1 MKKFLKI
8 SGWIAGALL
17 AVLLALLILLQS
29 PRIQTLAARKV
40 IGMLSDRIA
49 GDITVGKIHFR
60 PFDAVILKDVC
71 IVDRNPYV
79 QEGRDPV
86 DTLARAAYIT
96 AKFRAA
102 TLLRQG
108 VIDVSEVYVHDGCF
122 NVVSEPDRKSNIQRI
137 FNPDPKPKE
146 KKEISDREVLRI
158 GKAEIDGFRF
168 RLRNYNPPKRQ
179 PVIEIPDDAIDWTD
193 LDVRDIRLK
202 AHGIRMHGLT
212 IEGVAESLSF
222 REKSGFTAYGISG
235 DATVVGT
242 KSVLVKDLKIRDMFS
257 DLRLDEFRMTFDGM
271 PALNHFI
278 EEVRLDG
285 TIRDSRVSLETVGY
299 FAPTLKPM
307 SMTARLDGEVHGT
320 ISDLTVKDMDFRA
333 LDSDVSARIDGSL
346 TGLPDAG
353 GMVLDYRIDG
363 MGFTLAGLEKFI
375 RGWAPGVRL
384 GLENYAKRERFTFNG
399 TARGPINR
407 LSVDGAFHS
416 GAGRIRAEVGLR
428 NIIDASR
435 PIGIGGEVRTQD
447 LDLGR
452 ITGIEALGPLTMMT
466 RVQASLDGGSGG
478 VNVTID
484 SLTVDRLHALG
495 YDYTGI
501 AANGSYSGNAFD
513 GRIICSDPNLNFLF
527 QGIFTLS
534 PKTRNAVYKFYAN
547 LGYADLHAIHL
558 DKRGTSLLSLR
569 TSANFNRVDGGDI
582 IGNIDIRD
590 VQITDTNGH
599 HDIGDISIVSHA
611 NDDVNRI
618 RLDSK
623 FLEAS
628 YVGSAFI
635 TDFVKD
641 LQDVTTFRELPS
653 LFHDKEY
660 PWNGNRYDLHFQTH
674 DTRDILAFLK
684 QGLYIADSTDLRLSI
699 DRDGL
704 LSGRLQSRRIA
715 LKDKYLKDII
725 LDFDNRDGNL
735 TATLAGGELSFS
747 PVLTRNNRL
756 YLLAEK
762 DRIGIGFTYDND
774 TEEASK
780 GEIYLSGN
788 LSRSPK
794 DSLLLRA
801 EILPSSVYINGNPW
815 VIDGSGIGLY
825 GSDIRIGNLGIS
837 SGEQSI
843 LLSGGYS
850 SEHADTLR
858 LNLGKF
864 DISALNSILGDDMQI
879 GGLATGRA
887 MLASPLKDG
896 MGLLLDLSV
905 DGTAIGGAPLG
916 ILKLRSLW
924 DDAREGFRISVRN
937 DLEGQ
942 RNIDASAFLSRKTLD
957 GHLQLDRLNLA
968 YAAPV
973 LRTVFSETGGF
984 LSGGVD
990 FSGPLAAPEL
1000 DSRDLR
1006 LDEALFRVDFTHV
1019 PYTATG
1025 PLRLSSTGL
1034 DFDNV
1039 VLRDRYDSRGRLTG
1053 RIGWDRFKDMNL
1065 DLDIDMEQ
1073 MEALDLQEGDNPTF
1087 YGHIFA
1093 TGHVDISGPLSS
1105 LVLEADASTAKEGD
1119 FHVPLAGANEAGT
1132 SNLLTFKEPESYEY
1146 IDPYEL
1152 MMNRLNEA
1160 EQRSSDFSVK
1170 LHIRPNAAVQAL
1182 IEIDKATGN
1191 VLSGRGNGQID
1202 VEVQPS
1208 TSLFT
1213 INGNY
1218 TLTEGLYHFSA
1229 LNIARRDF
1237 NIQDGSSIKFN
1248 GDIMDSDLNINA
1260 LYRTKASIGP
1270 LIADTTSVSS
1280 RRTVDCGIGITDKIR
1295 NPRISFSIT
1304 VPDLDPSTQ
1313 ARVENALNSEDKVQ
1327 KQFLSLLVSGGF
1339 LPDEQSGIVNNSTVL
1354 RSTVT
1359 EIMASQLSSILQKL
1373 DIPIDLGLDYQ
1384 QTGSGND
1391 IFDVAVST
1399 ELFNNRVIVNGAI
1412 GNRQYSTGSSGQEVV
1427 GDLDIEIKLDKPGA
1441 LRLNLFSH
1449 SADQYTNY
1457 LDRLQR
1463 SGVGLTYQKEYNS
1476 FREFLRNLFSRRRRN
1491 QTARDAALLRQEK
1504 NRISITADEPGPTD
1518 GKTVC
1523 PEEPAPAEM
1532 IPPSGSVPDNPDPA
1546 EMVSPSGSVPKNPDP
1561 SEMTS
1566 PSGSGGEAN
1575 DNDKR

>member
-8 SGWIAGALL
+8 AGLVAGVILALL
-17 AVLLALLILLQS
+17 LAFLILLQS
-29 PRIQTLAARKV
+29 PTVQTLAARKV
-40 IGMLSDRIA
+40 IGMLSDRID
-49 GDITVGKIHFR
+49 GDVTVGKIHFR
-60 PFDAVILKDVC
+60 PFDAVIIKDFC
-71 IVDRNPYV
+71 IVDRSPYV
-79 QEGRDPV
+79 REGSDTI
-86 DTLARAAYIT
+86 DTLAQASYIT

-108 VIDVSEVYVHDGCF
+108 VIDVSEIYLRDGYF
-122 NVVSEPDRKSNIQRI
+122 TVVTEAEHQSNISRI
-137 FNPDPKPKE
+137 FKAKKKDKTE
-146 KKEISDREVLRI
+146 KEISDKEILRI

-168 RLRNYNPPKRQ
+168 RLRNYNPPKT
-179 PVIEIPDDAIDWTD
+179 PGKKHVVIPDDAIDWTD

-212 IEGVAESLSF
+212 IEGVGDALSF
-222 REKSGFTAYGISG
+222 REKSGFTAYDISG
-235 DATVVGT
+235 DTKVVGT
-242 KSVLVKDLKIRDMFS
+242 KSVHIRNLAIRDVYS
-257 DLRLDEFRMTFDGM
+257 DLHLDEFRMTFDGM
-271 PALNHFI
+271 KALSHFL

-285 TIRDSRVSLETVGY
+285 DIRDSRVSLRTIAY
-299 FAPTLKPM
+299 FAPALKPM
-307 SMTARLDGEVHGT
+307 SMVANLDGEVHGT
-320 ISDLTVKDMDFRA
+320 VSDLTVKDMNFKT
-333 LDSDVSARIDGSL
+333 LDSDVAARINGSL
-346 TGLPDAG
+346 TGLPDAVN
-353 GMVLDYRIDG
+353 MVLDYRIDD
-363 MGFTLAGLEKFI
+363 MNFSLAGLEKFI
-375 RGWAPGVRL
+375 RGWAPGVRI
-384 GLENYAKRERFTFNG
+384 GLENYAKRDRFSFSG

-407 LSVDGAFHS
+407 LAVNGSFLS
-416 GAGRIRAEVGLR
+416 GAGRIRTDVRLR
-428 NIIDASR
+428 NITDITK
-435 PIGIGGEVRTQD
+435 PIGIGGEIRTQD

-452 ITGIEALGPLTMMT
+452 ITGIEALGPVTMMT
-466 RVQASLDGGSGG
+466 RVQASLAAGGPAIA
-478 VNVTID
+478 ID
-484 SLTVDRLHALG
+484 SLTVSRLHVLG

-501 AANGSYSGNAFD
+501 AANGAYSGNAFD

-547 LGYADLHAIHL
+547 LGYADLNAINL
-558 DKRGTSLLSLR
+558 DKRGTSRLSLR
-569 TSANFNRVDGGDI
+569 TSANFNRVDGDDI

-590 VQITDTNGH
+590 VQITDTNGF
-599 HDIGDISIVSHA
+599 HDIGDIVIVSHI

-641 LQDVTTFRELPS
+641 LQDVTTLRELPS
-653 LFHDKEY
+653 LFHEKEY
-660 PWNGNRYDLHFQTH
+660 PWSGNQYDLHFQTH

-684 QGLYIADSTDLRLSI
+684 QGVYIADSTDLRLSI
-699 DRDGL
+699 DREGL
-704 LSGRLQSRRIA
+704 LTGKLQSRRIA
-715 LKDKYLKDII
+715 LRDKYLKDVT
-725 LDFDNRDGNL
+725 LDFDNSDGSL
-735 TATLAGGELSFS
+735 TGTLASGELNFS
-747 PVLTRNNRL
+747 PIMTRNNRL
-756 YLLAEK
+756 YLMAEK

-774 TEEASK
+774 TETANK
-780 GEIYLSGN
+780 GEIYLAGTV
-788 LSRSPK
+788 SRSAK

-801 EILPSSVYINGNPW
+801 QILPSSVYVNGNPW
-815 VIDGSGIGLY
+815 TIGGDGIGLY
-825 GSDIRIGNLGIS
+825 GSDVRVRQIGLE

-843 LLSGGYS
+843 RLAGGYS

-858 LNLGKF
+858 LTLQKF
-864 DISALNSILGDDMQI
+864 DIAALNPFLGGDMEV

-896 MGLLLDLSV
+896 MGLLLDLGVEDTS
-905 DGTAIGGAPLG
+905 IGNAPFGSLR
-916 ILKLRSLW
+916 IRSLW
-924 DDAREGFRISVRN
+924 DDARDGFRISLRN
-937 DLEGQ
+937 DLNSI
-942 RNIDASAFLSRKTLD
+942 RNIDAYAFLSPSLKTLD
-957 GHLQLDRLNLA
+957 GHLELDRLNLA
-968 YAAPV
+968 CAAPV
-973 LRTVFSETGGF
+973 LRTVFSEMGGF

-990 FSGPLAAPEL
+990 FSGPIAALEL
-1000 DSRDLR
+1000 GSRDLR
-1006 LDEALFRVDFTHV
+1006 LDAALFRVDFTDV

-1025 PLRLSSTGL
+1025 PLQLSSAGL
-1034 DFDNV
+1034 AFDNV
-1039 VLRDRYDSRGRLTG
+1039 ELTDRYNARGRLNG
-1053 RIGWDRFKDMNL
+1053 HIGWDHFKDMNM
-1065 DLDIDMEQ
+1065 DLAIDMNQ
-1073 MEALDLQEGDNPTF
+1073 MEALDLEEGENPTF

-1105 LVLEADASTAKEGD
+1105 LVLEADASTAKEGE
-1119 FHVPLAGANEAGT
+1119 FHIPLAGANEVGS
-1132 SNLLTFKEPESYEY
+1132 SNLLTFKEPETHVY
-1146 IDPYEL
+1146 IDPYDL
-1152 MMNRLNEA
+1152 MMNRLSEA
-1160 EQRSSDFSVK
+1160 EKRNSDFIVK
-1170 LHIRPNAAVQAL
+1170 LHIRPNASVQAL
-1182 IEIDKATGN
+1182 IEIDKASGN

-1218 TLTEGLYHFSA
+1218 TLTEGMYHFSA

-1260 LYRTKASIGP
+1260 LYRTKASIGT

-1295 NPRISFSIT
+1295 NPRISFSIN

-1327 KQFLSLLVSGGF
+1327 KQFLSLLISGGF

-1412 GNRQYSTGSSGQEVV
+1412 GNRQYSTNASGQEVV

-1463 SGVGLTYQKEYNS
+1463 NGVGLTYQKEYNN
-1476 FREFLRNLFSRRRRN
+1476 FWEFLRNLFSRRRRDQAN
-1491 QTARDAALLRQEK
+1491 RDAYLLRQEK
-1504 NRISITADEPGPTD
+1504 NRIRILPDQPKD
-1518 GKTVC
+1518 GGEKTVC
-1523 PEEPAPAEM
+1523 PEETEPAGVEE
-1532 IPPSGSVPDNPDPA
+1532 N
-1546 EMVSPSGSVPKNPDP
+1546 
-1561 SEMTS
+1561 
-1566 PSGSGGEAN
+1566 AN
-1575 DNDKR
+1575 R